1 MTKKAVKV
9 KSTSP
14 GVISKAEPV
23 ASWHS
28 GTCNQPK
35 VLVVLCGRLGRLP
48 ARHKPS
54 PMVG

>member
-1 MTKKAVKV
+1 VTKKAVKV

-35 VLVVLCGRLGRLP
+35 VLVVRMWQ
-48 ARHKPS
+48 AR
-54 PMVG
+54 